1 MDFFQQ
7 QNLLPKLNLSDFKIL
22 NCKINPLKIGR
33 GKSAIE
39 FKIQFDSKRNYQR
52 QQALSKSIVA
62 KWRTDGRGKPSLR
75 S

>member
-7 QNLLPKLNLSDFKIL
+7 QNLFTKLNLSGFRIL
-22 NCKINPLKIGR
+22 NCEINPLKIGR
-33 GKSAIE
+33 SKSVIE
-39 FKIQFDSKRNYQR
+39 FKIEFDSKRNYQR